1 MHGGKFGQ
9 RGLHL
14 QCGYPYQKAE
24 NEETQ
29 GYNSYEKLDADA
41 TAERQKRGGR
51 HCVTT
56 FCSLADYNASR
67 RSYDD
72 ASFAFLSIGHIVKR
86 YLRDKLPKPT
96 SITENKYL
104 RFLSPWLGHPR
115 LWHMHRRSVARGV
128 SIGLVA
134 GLVPGPVQ
142 MLLAVIIAIPLRAN
156 ILAAAATTW
165 YTNPLTFIPL
175 YILAYTIGALVTGE
189 PVRNVIPPDFSVPW
203 LEFWKVIPAMFDW
216 FVSLG
221 STLLIGLAIQSA
233 VFAVGGY
240 VATMVLW
247 RCIVSRM
254 WSRRKTKK
262 QI

>member
-1 MHGGKFGQ
+1 M
-9 RGLHL
+9 
-14 QCGYPYQKAE
+14 
-24 NEETQ
+24 
-29 GYNSYEKLDADA
+29 
-41 TAERQKRGGR
+41 
-51 HCVTT
+51 
-56 FCSLADYNASR
+56 
-67 RSYDD
+67 
-72 ASFAFLSIGHIVKR
+72 KR

-134 GLVPGPVQ
+134 GLIPGPVQ

-221 STLLIGLAIQSA
+221 STLLIGLAIQST
-233 VFAVGGY
+233 VFAIGGY

-254 WSRRKTKK
+254 WSRRKTKSQTK
-262 QI
+262 T